1 MRGATDARRAWGLR
15 EAELKERVE
24 GLQRLV
30 DAHGRL
36 EKLEYLRAVVLK
48 YFELGPGSFDELF
61 PLLCAFLDFSP
72 DEQRRIKDG
81 HLAHIEGSDPASLWG
96 LLGSG
101 PTSLPPSA
109 TMALPPFPM
118 PSLALASPTLAPLTP
133 APITPASS
141 APASSFSAAND
152 PEMAR
157 SNGAA
162 DEQAKADKEK
172 LARMKKLLAAAD
184 KRLAQA
190 QATIQERDARI
201 QRLISAA
208 RDE

>member
-1 MRGATDARRAWGLR
+1 MATQRERRLARQA
-15 EAELKERVE
+15 
-24 GLQRLV
+24 
-30 DAHGRL
+30 
-36 EKLEYLRAVVLK
+36 
-48 YFELGPGSFDELF
+48 
-61 PLLCAFLDFSP
+61 
-72 DEQRRIKDG
+72 
-81 HLAHIEGSDPASLWG
+81 
-96 LLGSG
+96 
-101 PTSLPPSA
+101 PS
-109 TMALPPFPM
+109 
-118 PSLALASPTLAPLTP
+118 S
-133 APITPASS
+133 SS
-141 APASSFSAAND
+141 ALTAPQ
-152 PEMAR
+152 PPRPMAR